1 LDLVCDVVLQQQK
14 IAKAT
19 ILDLKAANTIVTK
32 AKKYAEGVG
41 LFFPY
46 LAPPLKGVDVCDSSH
61 ASKGSSYAQEAVLIL
76 LMSDKEMVLVK
87 ADSAL
92 YKAIANAQENMSDF
106 CHVVASLSHK
116 AKRIS
121 SSTSMAE
128 CLAAIIGKELGQL
141 VCIRLTELLGHG
153 IQVPLNSAS
162 PLTVLTKIQEVGGWV
177 IPLDH
182 CTDCRDLFQ
191 LVIGEKG
198 VPQDRYQRLYILS
211 LREDRIKGAIRHF
224 IWIPTAAM
232 VADALTKVMIS
243 PIMYDLLTHGYWQ
256 LKCVGLQGQKQDP
269 LLAPALTISR
279 DYTESDLLDPT
290 KHK

>member
-1 LDLVCDVVLQQQK
+1 
-14 IAKAT
+14 
-19 ILDLKAANTIVTK
+19 
-32 AKKYAEGVG
+32 
-41 LFFPY
+41 
-46 LAPPLKGVDVCDSSH
+46 
-61 ASKGSSYAQEAVLIL
+61 
-76 LMSDKEMVLVK
+76 MSDKEMVLVK

-92 YKAIANAQENMSDF
+92 YKAIANASENMSDF

-191 LVIGEKG
+191 LVLGEKG